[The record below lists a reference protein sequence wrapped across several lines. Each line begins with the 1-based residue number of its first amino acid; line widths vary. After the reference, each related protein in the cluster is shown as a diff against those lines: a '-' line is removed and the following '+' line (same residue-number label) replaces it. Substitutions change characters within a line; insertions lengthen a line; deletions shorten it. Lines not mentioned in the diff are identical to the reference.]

1 MIILQDVKLA
11 DILNAHASPA
21 GVSYIFTI
29 DGNDYLKDKEH
40 IMREQPVPVI
50 RKIFLTA
57 IHLGMYLYIILWNSS
72 PFLNRGLC
80 VY

>member
-1 MIILQDVKLA
+1 MVIFQDVKLTY
-11 DILNAHASPA
+11 IFNAHASPA

-50 RKIFLTA
+50 REILLATV
-57 IHLGMYLYIILWNSS
+57 HLRMNLNVILRSS
-72 PFLNRGLC
+72 APFLNRRLC
-80 VY
+80 VD